1 MQERFNDISVLRCC
15 AMLMIVFYHCIC
27 PYGVWTD
34 ASYSV
39 DFHVPLWDVFL
50 DLMRNIHLPIFFV
63 LAGYLYGYK
72 RYRGGYNNF
81 VKFIQ
86 KKFLRVMVPY
96 ILVGFLIVFVQKQ
109 PVYSLL
115 YGISHLWFLMTIFEC
130 YIAGRLI
137 DGILKGGNKYKLLF
151 LLFCFVLIA
160 IQGRCSIN
168 IWGLTIKQFCQ
179 YFPFYAIGMIL
190 GSFNLNRHELV
201 RVEVVATICSLLIM
215 IVIAVFFK
223 IDGLLRILGLIFVV
237 SIFAL
242 FRNYSNINISA
253 TTISLDKCSMG
264 IYIVHHILI
273 QEMNRINYFYH
284 LMKTNIISYP
294 IIQFIVITA
303 VSWLIVYILK
313 KNSWGKY
320 LVG

>member
-1 MQERFNDISVLRCC
+1 MATNGI
-15 AMLMIVFYHCIC
+15 
-27 PYGVWTD
+27 G
-34 ASYSV
+34 
-39 DFHVPLWDVFL
+39 
-50 DLMRNIHLPIFFV
+50 
-63 LAGYLYGYK
+63 
-72 RYRGGYNNF
+72 GGYNNF
-81 VKFIQ
+81 VKFVQ
-86 KKFLRVMVPY
+86 KKFLRVIVPY

-137 DGILKGGNKYKLLF
+137 DGILKGGTKYKLLF
-151 LLFCFVLIA
+151 LLFCFVLITF
-160 IQGRCSIN
+160 QGRYSIN
-168 IWGLTIKQFCQ
+168 IWELTIKQFCQ

-190 GSFNLNRHELV
+190 GSLNFNKQKLV
-201 RVEVVATICSLLIM
+201 REEVVVTICSLLIM

-223 IDGLLRILGLIFVV
+223 IDGLLRIFGFIFVV

-242 FRNYSNINISA
+242 FRNFPNINISA
-253 TTISLDKCSMG
+253 ITISLDKCSMG

-273 QEMNRINYFYH
+273 QEMNSINVFYN
-284 LMKTNIISYP
+284 LMAVNNISYP

-313 KNSWGKY
+313 KNCWGKY

>member
-72 RYRGGYNNF
+72 RYMGGYNNF

-151 LLFCFVLIA
+151 LLFCFVLIT

-190 GSFNLNRHELV
+190 GSFNLYRHELV

-223 IDGLLRILGLIFVV
+223 IDGLLRIFGLIFVV

-294 IIQFIVITA
+294 IIQFVVITA

>member
-1 MQERFNDISVLRCC
+1 
-15 AMLMIVFYHCIC
+15 MLMIVFYHCIC
-27 PYGVWTD
+27 PYGVWTG

-39 DFHVPLWDVFL
+39 DFHVPIWDVFF

-72 RYRGGYNNF
+72 RYRGGDNNF
-81 VKFIQ
+81 VKFVQ
-86 KKFLRVMVPY
+86 KKFLRVIVPY

-137 DGILKGGNKYKLLF
+137 DGILKGGTKYKLLF
-151 LLFCFVLIA
+151 LLFCFVLITF
-160 IQGRCSIN
+160 QGRYSIN
-168 IWGLTIKQFCQ
+168 IWELTIKQFCQ

-190 GSFNLNRHELV
+190 GSLNFNKQKLV
-201 RVEVVATICSLLIM
+201 REEVVVTICSLLIM

-223 IDGLLRILGLIFVV
+223 IDGLLRIFGFIFVV

-242 FRNYSNINISA
+242 FRNFPNINISA
-253 TTISLDKCSMG
+253 ITISLDKCSMG

-273 QEMNRINYFYH
+273 QEMNSINVFYN
-284 LMKTNIISYP
+284 LMAVNNISYP

-313 KNSWGKY
+313 KNCWGKY

>member
-39 DFHVPLWDVFL
+39 DFHVPIWDVFF

-72 RYRGGYNNF
+72 RYMGGYNNF

-86 KKFLRVMVPY
+86 KKFLRVIVPY

-137 DGILKGGNKYKLLF
+137 DGILKGGTKYKLLF
-151 LLFCFVLIA
+151 LLFCFVLIT
-160 IQGRCSIN
+160 IQGRYSIN
-168 IWGLTIKQFCQ
+168 IWELTIKQFCQ

-190 GSFNLNRHELV
+190 GSLNLNKQKLV
-201 RVEVVATICSLLIM
+201 REEVVVTICSLLIM
-215 IVIAVFFK
+215 IVIAVLFK
-223 IDGLLRILGLIFVV
+223 IDGLLRIFGLIFVV
-237 SIFAL
+237 SFFAL
-242 FRNYSNINISA
+242 FRNFPNINISA
-253 TTISLDKCSMG
+253 ITISLDKCSMG

-273 QEMNRINYFYH
+273 QEMNSINVFYN
-284 LMKTNIISYP
+284 LMAVNNILYP
-294 IIQFIVITA
+294 IIQFVVITA

-320 LVG
+320 FVG

>member
-81 VKFIQ
+81 IKFIQ

-130 YIAGRLI
+130 YITGRLI
-137 DGILKGGNKYKLLF
+137 DGILKGENKYKLLF
-151 LLFCFVLIA
+151 LLFCFVLIT

-190 GSFNLNRHELV
+190 GSFNLNRHKLV

-215 IVIAVFFK
+215 IVIAVSFK
-223 IDGLLRILGLIFVV
+223 MDGLLRIFGLIFVV

-242 FRNYSNINISA
+242 FRNFSNINISA

-294 IIQFIVITA
+294 IIQFVVITA
-303 VSWLIVYILK
+303 ISWLIVYILK